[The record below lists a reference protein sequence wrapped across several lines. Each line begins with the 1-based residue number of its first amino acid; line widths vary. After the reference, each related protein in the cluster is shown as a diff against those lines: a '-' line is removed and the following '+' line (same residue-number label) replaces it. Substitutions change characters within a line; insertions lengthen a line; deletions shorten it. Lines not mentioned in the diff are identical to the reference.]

1 MAGTGAEDDGMRT
14 GGTNKVITVPNML
27 TTLRIL
33 LVPAFIRAYFHRPGL
48 VPVLIL
54 ALSALTDLLDGQI
67 ARRFN
72 QVSDLG
78 KLLDPIADKLTQ
90 GAMLICLL
98 RRFPRFWIPLVLMIV
113 REAFVGVT
121 SLLAIRQS
129 GHVEGAEMHGKV
141 ATVMLY
147 ALALSHLLFGDMPRA
162 LSDALIAATTAAMAV
177 SFALYAKKNLGI
189 VRQAHGHK
197 YTRS

>member
-1 MAGTGAEDDGMRT
+1 MTDST
-14 GGTNKVITVPNML
+14 KKILTIPNML

-33 LVPAFIRAYFHRPGL
+33 LVPVFIRVYFHNPGAL
-48 VPVLIL
+48 PVAVL

-78 KLLDPIADKLTQ
+78 KLLDPVADKLTQ

-98 RRFPRFWIPLVLMIV
+98 TRFPRFWIPLALMIL

-121 SLLAIRQS
+121 SLLAIKKS
-129 GHVEGAEMHGKV
+129 GRVEGAEVHGKI
-141 ATVMLY
+141 ATVLLY
-147 ALALSHLLFGDMPRA
+147 ALALSHLLFNDIPEA
-162 LSDALIAATTAAMAV
+162 LSNALIVVTTVAMAT
-177 SFALYAKKNLGI
+177 SFVLYAKKNLKI
-189 VRQAHGHK
+189 MR
-197 YTRS
+197 T

>member
-1 MAGTGAEDDGMRT
+1 MTARGAR
-14 GGTNKVITVPNML
+14 KAITIPNML

-33 LVPAFIRAYFHRPGL
+33 LVPVFILAYFQRPGGL
-48 VPVLIL
+48 PILIL
-54 ALSALTDLLDGQI
+54 AVSALTDLLDGKI

-90 GAMLICLL
+90 GAMLGCLL
-98 RRFPRFWIPLVLMIV
+98 TRFPRFWIPFGLMIV
-113 REAFVGVT
+113 REVFVGIT
-121 SLLAIRQS
+121 SLLAIKSS

-141 ATVMLY
+141 ATVLLY
-147 ALALSHLLFGDMPRA
+147 AMALSHLIFYNMPGA
-162 LSDALIAATTAAMAV
+162 LSNALIAVTTVAMAI

-189 VRQAHGHK
+189 ILQAHQ
-197 YTRS
+197 T

>member
-1 MAGTGAEDDGMRT
+1 MWTGMNKMAGSKNRIFT
-14 GGTNKVITVPNML
+14 IPNIL
-27 TTLRIL
+27 TTVRIL
-33 LVPAFIRAYFHRPGL
+33 LVPVFIWAYFHRPGVL
-48 VPVLIL
+48 PVAVL

-98 RRFPRFWIPLVLMIV
+98 KRFPRFWIPLILMIV
-113 REAFVGVT
+113 REAFVGIT
-121 SLLAIRQS
+121 SLLAIKKS

-141 ATVMLY
+141 ATVLLY
-147 ALALSHLLFGDMPRA
+147 AMVLSHLLFNNMPGA
-162 LSDALIAATTAAMAV
+162 VSNALILVTTVAMVV
-177 SFALYAKKNLGI
+177 SFVLYAKKNLGI
-189 VRQAHGHK
+189 MRREQGNI
-197 YTRS
+197 

>member
-1 MAGTGAEDDGMRT
+1 MSKKEEEVRGLL
-14 GGTNKVITVPNML
+14 NIPNML
-27 TTLRIL
+27 TGLRIL
-33 LVPAFIRAYFHRPGL
+33 LVPVFIRVYFHNPGVL
-48 VPVLIL
+48 PVAVL

-98 RRFPRFWIPLVLMIV
+98 TRFPKFWIPLILMLL

-121 SLLAIRQS
+121 SVLAIKKS
-129 GHVEGAEMHGKV
+129 GRVEGAEVHGKI
-141 ATVMLY
+141 ATVLLY
-147 ALALSHLLFGDMPRA
+147 ALALSHLLFNHIPEA
-162 LSDALIAATTAAMAV
+162 LSNALVVVTTVAMAL
-177 SFALYAKKNLGI
+177 SFVLYAKKNLKI
-189 VRQAHGHK
+189 MR
-197 YTRS
+197 T